1 MRGRRVIED
10 HTADNGERARH
21 SRGGPFVGDRLPA
34 VPATACARCSRTAE
48 DEPEQPYDQ
57 HDHGD
62 PPQRL
67 AGAPRT
73 EEDEGE
79 QQNQYHRNHLLLP
92 PGPRVPAVYRFMQRT
107 QKLFLARA
115 DRRRPARETFV
126 NVIAGSQDRAQ
137 QRPGEGRQGLMDD
150 GLNYSV
156 DARIRVALSAKAAQ
170 AGTAGASLVP
180 THGEYGSPPGELA
193 ELAGYL
199 AHTANEAMT
208 FAVACERERGTSWDR
223 IAEVLDEDTDV
234 IRRQYEEPVAGLRR
248 RLLIL

>member
-1 MRGRRVIED
+1 
-10 HTADNGERARH
+10 
-21 SRGGPFVGDRLPA
+21 
-34 VPATACARCSRTAE
+34 
-48 DEPEQPYDQ
+48 
-57 HDHGD
+57 
-62 PPQRL
+62 
-67 AGAPRT
+67 
-73 EEDEGE
+73 
-79 QQNQYHRNHLLLP
+79 
-92 PGPRVPAVYRFMQRT
+92 
-107 QKLFLARA
+107 
-115 DRRRPARETFV
+115 
-126 NVIAGSQDRAQ
+126 
-137 QRPGEGRQGLMDD
+137 MDD

-248 RLLIL
+248 RLVEAWLDPDRTTALPEGADSPAEHAARLDEWLTGDARFDEAFRRHPDSEVRAHPVSAGLAIMSVTEHRELLEAAGRLVAERNGDRRAETGLRERRVALLEWLLAEELGDPRVTSDCDEDALRTLLRAARRELAGP